1 MAKETNKRLGH
12 AARVLRHWREAVPND
27 RLAHL
32 VKDATRGLQRAL
44 QARLARHNVAFGHW
58 VFLRILWEREGLT
71 QRELSEEAG
80 LMEPT
85 TFSALVAMERLGYI
99 ERRKLPHSRKNVYVY
114 LTPAGRALKK
124 ILVPIAE
131 EVNEIAVRGVEPAD
145 VATTR
150 RTLLVMIENI
160 ARDEAEHPA
169 SAPPAPLSARKTTTK
184 SAPAAARARP
194 RAKQTTRGKTAA
206 E

>member
-1 MAKETNKRLGH
+1 MSSRPTDTRTADIM
-12 AARVLRHWREAVPND
+12 LRHWREAVPND

-32 VKDATRGLQRAL
+32 VKDATRGLHRAL
-44 QARLARHNVAFGHW
+44 QVRLARHNVAFGHW
-58 VFLRILWEREGLT
+58 VFLRILWVRDGIT

-85 TFSALVAMERLGYI
+85 TFSALNAMEKLGYI
-99 ERRKLPHSRKNVYVY
+99 ERRQLPDSRKNVYVF

-124 ILVPIAE
+124 KLVPLAE
-131 EVNEIAVRGVEPAD
+131 DVNEIAIQGVDPAD

-160 ARDEAEHPA
+160 ARDEAEHADPA
-169 SAPPAPLSARKTTTK
+169 R
-184 SAPAAARARP
+184 AARARKV
-194 RAKQTTRGKTAA
+194 RDDAAQETSRQGTQDETRDEENENVG
-206 E
+206 

>member
-1 MAKETNKRLGH
+1 MAKDIDKRLGH

-124 ILVPIAE
+124 ALVPIAE
-131 EVNEIAVRGVEPAD
+131 EVNEIAVRGVESAD

-160 ARDEAEHPA
+160 ARDEAEHA
-169 SAPPAPLSARKTTTK
+169 AATPPARVSARKTTTK
-184 SAPAAARARP
+184 DAPAAARVRP
-194 RAKQTTRGKTAA
+194 QDKQTTRGKTAA

>member
-1 MAKETNKRLGH
+1 MSSRPTDTRTADIM
-12 AARVLRHWREAVPND
+12 LRHWREAVPND

-44 QARLARHNVAFGHW
+44 QVRLARYNVAFGHW
-58 VFLRILWEREGLT
+58 VFLRILWVRDGIT

-85 TFSALVAMERLGYI
+85 TFSALTVMEKLGYI
-99 ERRKLPHSRKNVYVY
+99 ERRKLPHSRKNVYVF

-124 ILVPIAE
+124 KLVPLAE
-131 EVNEIAVRGVEPAD
+131 EVNEIAIQGVDPAD

-160 ARDEAEHPA
+160 ARDEAEHADPA
-169 SAPPAPLSARKTTTK
+169 R
-184 SAPAAARARP
+184 AARARKV
-194 RAKQTTRGKTAA
+194 RDDAAQETSRQQTHDETRGEKN
-206 E
+206 ENVG